1 MNNALTMKDHWYW
14 RPGWAVGRRFYTWHL
29 TFADSPDLHRL
40 AADYRKALADAPGL
54 DLIPDKWLHLTMQG
68 VGFIDEV
75 EATDVDTILAEA
87 RRRLAAIAP
96 FDLVFTRPIV
106 TPEAVQWAVDPAG
119 PNAARGAIRDAIGAV
134 WPQVPESA
142 DGFKAHVSIAYSNS
156 DGPATPIE
164 TALDRVQAEPATVRV
179 SSAELIVLHRDN
191 RMYEWTTHA
200 RAELGVER

>member
-1 MNNALTMKDHWYW
+1 MNDAATMKDHWYW

-29 TFADSPDLHRL
+29 TFADSADLHRL
-40 AADYRKALADAPGL
+40 AADYRKALADTPGV
-54 DLIPDKWLHLTMQG
+54 DLIPDEWLHLTMQG
-68 VGFIDEV
+68 VGFIDEA
-75 EATDVDTILAEA
+75 EPGGVDAIVAEA
-87 RRRLAAIAP
+87 RQRLAAIAP

-119 PNAARGAIRDAIGAV
+119 PNAVRAAIRDAIGAV

-142 DGFKAHVSIAYSNS
+142 DGFKAHVSIAYSSS
-156 DGPATPIE
+156 DGPAAPIE
-164 TALDRVQAEPATVRV
+164 TALDRVQVEPATVSV

-200 RAELGVER
+200 RVPLGSER